1 MKTDA
6 STATQRIARAAGM
19 VMVAFIINNL
29 ASLTR
34 QILVARAFGTGM
46 EIEAFNATNRVSETL
61 FNLVAG
67 GAMASA
73 FIPTFTGLLVKEK
86 RKEAWQLA
94 SSITNLALLV
104 FTGLCLIAALFAPQ
118 IVRHLLA
125 PGFAANPTKEALA
138 IALLRIQLPSA
149 AIFGLSSLVSGIL
162 NSNQVFFVPALTPS
176 MYHIGIIFGV
186 TVLAQKMGIYGLAWG
201 VVIGSSMH
209 LALQLPSLW
218 RQRGQYIPM
227 LGLKLDSV
235 QEVLLLM
242 LPRLFGVAAVQ
253 LNFWI
258 NTRLASTQPEG
269 SVTGIQLGLI
279 LMLMPQAA
287 IAQSIAIAAMPTFSA
302 QYARGQL
309 ADIRSS
315 LAASLRGLLL
325 LSIPATFGLI
335 LLRRP
340 IVAMLFQRGEFTERS
355 TELVAWALLWY
366 GVGLV
371 GHCIVEILART
382 FYAMH
387 DTRTPVLV
395 GAAAMGLNVGF
406 SFMFSALFNQAG
418 WLPHGG
424 LALAN
429 SVATALEAAGLF
441 WLIRKRLKGLQMT
454 EIFKASFQALLAAL
468 IMAAGIGLWLRFT
481 PFSSYLIL
489 ALGGVILGGGIY
501 AAIVLVLG
509 IKEARAAWKIIL
521 RRLRRSES

>member
-1 MKTDA
+1 MNTE
-6 STATQRIARAAGM
+6 SSGATQRIARAAGM

-29 ASLTR
+29 ASLAR

-86 RKEAWQLA
+86 RREAWQLA

-104 FTGLCLIAALFAPQ
+104 FTGMCLVAALFAPQ
-118 IVRHLLA
+118 IVRYLLA
-125 PGFAANPTKEALA
+125 PGFAANPAKEALA
-138 IALLRIQLPSA
+138 ITLLRIQLPSA

-162 NSNQVFFVPALTPS
+162 NSHQVFFIPALTPS
-176 MYHIGIIFGV
+176 MYHLGIIFGV
-186 TVLAQKMGIYGLAWG
+186 TALAPQMGISGLAWG
-201 VVIGSSMH
+201 VVIGSSLH
-209 LALQLPSLW
+209 LILQLPSLW
-218 RQRGQYIPM
+218 HQRGQYIPM
-227 LGLKLDSV
+227 LGLRLASV

-258 NTRLASTQPEG
+258 NTRLASLQPEG
-269 SVTGIQLGLI
+269 SVTGIQLGLM

-309 ADIRSS
+309 GEIRSS

-335 LLRRP
+335 LLRKP

-387 DTRTPVLV
+387 DTRTPVLI
-395 GAAAMGLNVGF
+395 GAVAMGLNVGF
-406 SFMFSALFNQAG
+406 SFVFSALFERVG

-429 SVATALEAAGLF
+429 SVATALEAVGLYL
-441 WLIRKRLKGLQMT
+441 LIRKRLKGLFVT
-454 EIFKASFQALLAAL
+454 GILAASFQALLAASG
-468 IMAAGIGLWLRFT
+468 MAAGIWLWLRFT
-481 PFSSYLIL
+481 PFSSNLVV
-489 ALGGVILGGGIY
+489 ALGGVVLGGGVY
-501 AAIVLVLG
+501 VLLALALG
-509 IKEARAAWKIIL
+509 VKEARAVLKIGL
-521 RRLRRSES
+521 RKLRLG